1 MDMMPLTVRNTAAPR
16 PIGQPRSWPL
26 NKRRPAFRPA
36 LAPLTQPKS
45 FAFWL
50 LNS

>member
-26 NKRRPAFRPA
+26 NEHCPA
-36 LAPLTQPKS
+36 LAPITQPKS